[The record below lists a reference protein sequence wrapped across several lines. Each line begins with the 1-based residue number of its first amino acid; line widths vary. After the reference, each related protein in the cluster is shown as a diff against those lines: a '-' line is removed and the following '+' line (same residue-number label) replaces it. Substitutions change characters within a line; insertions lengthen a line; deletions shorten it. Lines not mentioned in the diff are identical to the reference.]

1 MSSAPAGIVATFSIG
16 DDGTYQVDTGCNI
29 GNGTATVGATSIDFG
44 PMALTR
50 IAPAPSD
57 DAQQVETAMIT
68 VIDGEVDY
76 EIVEESLRLTKGE
89 NGLVFA
95 GS

>member
-1 MSSAPAGIVATFSIG
+1 
-16 DDGTYQVDTGCNI
+16 
-29 GNGTATVGATSIDFG
+29 
-44 PMALTR
+44 MALTR
-50 IAPAPSD
+50 RACTSD
-57 DAQQVETAMIT
+57 DAQLVETAMTT

-95 GS
+95 AS